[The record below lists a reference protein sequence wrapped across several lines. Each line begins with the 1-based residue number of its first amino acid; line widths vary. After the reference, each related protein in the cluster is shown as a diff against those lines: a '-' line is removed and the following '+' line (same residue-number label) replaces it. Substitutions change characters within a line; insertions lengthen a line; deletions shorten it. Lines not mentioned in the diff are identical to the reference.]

1 MYVLSVGEAL
11 LAVRRNLDELVIND
25 SDMLSI
31 NDSDSDNFESVTAG
45 CLPDA
50 INEIHRAAPAV
61 LLEGVH
67 LKEEDLETMSID
79 SNGVLSFDV
88 HDVMERFIC
97 FKAADSPYVVTQ
109 IHEEYSGIGMMQH
122 NPYTAG
128 DPMSPVLIIKQKSE
142 EEEFISS
149 FRYYS
154 IGSKYADPTQAVER
168 MEYIPKVRYDASAS
182 SYLVSTKLVDQVL
195 NLLTAK
201 VLAIY
206 NESDKSNYFLNQ
218 TILVPQQ

>member
-1 MYVLSVGEAL
+1 
-11 LAVRRNLDELVIND
+11 
-25 SDMLSI
+25 
-31 NDSDSDNFESVTAG
+31 
-45 CLPDA
+45 
-50 INEIHRAAPAV
+50 
-61 LLEGVH
+61 
-67 LKEEDLETMSID
+67 
-79 SNGVLSFDV
+79 
-88 HDVMERFIC
+88 
-97 FKAADSPYVVTQ
+97 
-109 IHEEYSGIGMMQH
+109 MMQH

-142 EEEFISS
+142 EEECISS

-182 SYLVSTKLVDQVL
+182 SYPVSTKLVDQVL